1 MKTQVYR
8 LSKHACEYD
17 SRIPLLP
24 KIKNMDNVFTSCLEA
39 HKLHADISTWNK
51 FMKKGVKKNKD
62 FQTWD

>member
-1 MKTQVYR
+1 
-8 LSKHACEYD
+8 
-17 SRIPLLP
+17 
-24 KIKNMDNVFTSCLEA
+24 MDNVFTSCLEA